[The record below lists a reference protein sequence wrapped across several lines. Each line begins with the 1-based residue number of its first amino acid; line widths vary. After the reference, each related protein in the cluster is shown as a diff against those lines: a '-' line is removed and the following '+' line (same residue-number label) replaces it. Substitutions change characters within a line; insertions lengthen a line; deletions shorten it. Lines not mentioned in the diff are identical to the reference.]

1 MSIEVKPKEII
12 VPCCEACKYCTW
24 VDGIFLPHCKLNNI
38 GNSCTM
44 PWDSCKHF
52 KPLKEK

>member
-1 MSIEVKPKEII
+1 MSIEVKPKEI
-12 VPCCEACKYCTW
+12 VPCCETCKYCTW
-24 VDGIFLPHCKLNNI
+24 VDGIFLPHCKLSDVN
-38 GNSCTM
+38 NSCTM